1 MGARRISNV
10 VSFNE
15 YRYSKYDPVD
25 LRLDNNVIPEKRNIR
40 CEMIKGY
47 LKLLSNQIK

>member
-1 MGARRISNV
+1 MGIRKFNNV

-15 YRYSKYDPVD
+15 YRYSKYDSVD
-25 LRLDNNVIPEKRNIR
+25 LRLDVIPVKKERNIR

-47 LKLLSNQIK
+47 LKMISNQIK